1 MHSEQTELFCCME
14 WIEYEHRN
22 SQDQTYNSAEDL
34 GGVTGK
40 QLQRVKSLLMEL
52 CDSAGLVDDTKL
64 FTHEEFKKRN
74 ANMPSHAQLHDR
86 IFRTMFR
93 GLDIN
98 GDGVVSIDEW
108 ELHYKCMGIDPKHAK
123 ASFEAMDTIRDNV
136 VSGED
141 FLA

>member
-1 MHSEQTELFCCME
+1 
-14 WIEYEHRN
+14 
-22 SQDQTYNSAEDL
+22 
-34 GGVTGK
+34 
-40 QLQRVKSLLMEL
+40 MEL

-98 GDGVVSIDEW
+98 GVESCQSMSG
-108 ELHYKCMGIDPKHAK
+108 KCTISAWGLIPNMPKPPLK
-123 ASFEAMDTIRDNV
+123 LWIQSETMWSPVKI
-136 VSGED
+136 S
-141 FLA
+141 